1 MISCL
6 RKIFLFSAVF
16 VLVCAQKASA
26 ISPEIVLKNMQL
38 ITPEIK
44 EEKRYI
50 IPQNYSHNNNLRR
63 KSGSPFF
70 AKGQFL
76 YIEGF
81 VFDVV
86 GVPVENAV
94 VKIWQTNHFGY
105 YNHLVINKD
114 DYSKYDIDFED
125 TGTCITDSNGHY
137 SFFTIIPGYY
147 GDNAPHI
154 NFIVEHDEFERLE
167 TMMFFPMQLR
177 NVHDKHYKSL
187 NQRNRFLTTCKLKN
201 FIASDQEYGKKCSF
215 DIRLNGL
222 HRRKRF

>member
-16 VLVCAQKASA
+16 VLVSSLKANA

-76 YIEGF
+76 YRENLANQPFWLLQPPRHQQRWLLKIRHWLWGHRHVHHRQQRALL
-81 VFDVV
+81 VFH
-86 GVPVENAV
+86 
-94 VKIWQTNHFGY
+94 NH
-105 YNHLVINKD
+105 
-114 DYSKYDIDFED
+114 
-125 TGTCITDSNGHY
+125 
-137 SFFTIIPGYY
+137 PGLLRRQCAAHKFHCGAWWVWAL
-147 GDNAPHI
+147 GDNDVLPDAAA
-154 NFIVEHDEFERLE
+154 ERARQALQITE
-167 TMMFFPMQLR
+167 PAQPFSHNLQAE
-177 NVHDKHYKSL
+177 
-187 NQRNRFLTTCKLKN
+187 KLHC
-201 FIASDQEYGKKCSF
+201 IRSGIRKKVLVWHKIERPTS
-215 DIRLNGL
+215 
-222 HRRKRF
+222 

>member
-16 VLVCAQKASA
+16 VLVSSLKANA

-94 VKIWQTNHFGY
+94 VKIWQTNHLATTTTSSSTKMTTQ
-105 YNHLVINKD
+105 NTTLI
-114 DYSKYDIDFED
+114 
-125 TGTCITDSNGHY
+125 
-137 SFFTIIPGYY
+137 
-147 GDNAPHI
+147 
-154 NFIVEHDEFERLE
+154 
-167 TMMFFPMQLR
+167 LR
-177 NVHDKHYKSL
+177 TQAH
-187 NQRNRFLTTCKLKN
+187 
-201 FIASDQEYGKKCSF
+201 A
-215 DIRLNGL
+215 
-222 HRRKRF
+222 